1 MEEVNVERL
10 RLLLRIIRRLRRR
23 RRVWLVLEDSGWVVL

>member
-1 MEEVNVERL
+1 MEELNVERL
-10 RLLLRIIRRLRRR
+10 RLLLRIIWRLRRR